1 MKQEERLLEFLRAN
15 NSINPLISWKQ
26 LGIYRLSAVVYNLR
40 KKHTI
45 ITTRIEVTNT
55 FNEKC
60 SVAEYT
66 LIE

>member
-15 NSINPLISWKQ
+15 KSINPLISWKQ

-45 ITTRIEVTNT
+45 ITKRIEVTNT